1 MRAELVGPTAR
12 RGGVMMLM
20 LMLMLLG
27 AVPAVGAIGGLV
39 IFD

>member
-12 RGGVMMLM
+12 RGGVMM